1 MKINERKTAIG
12 NLRLPGFMLCFYIFS
27 FSILVCLS
35 PSSCWAV
42 TSKVTRHSS
51 SVDLLAGE
59 TDNTIVDSKGTIR
72 LGRVAESLAG
82 EFENV
87 WSINTIV
94 VSGGTVYL
102 GTSPNGGVYKYSL
115 GELTKV
121 YQAEVPKSESAEPD
135 SNEPNAVS
143 SEPNT
148 VEREKYLANEHIFAM
163 ATDMSGQLLVG
174 ISGRRCVLCRLEAEQ
189 MKTIFEPNDAK
200 YIFAIA
206 VDDSGAKKHSLFMT
220 APIRTYFRLQ
230 LEMTDL
236 FMPAVTI
243 VGLFTR

>member
-1 MKINERKTAIG
+1 MKINERKTSIG
-12 NLRLPGFMLCFYIFS
+12 NLMLPGFMLCFYIFS

-72 LGRVAESLAG
+72 LGRVAESLAD

-87 WSINTIV
+87 WSINSIT

-121 YQAEVPKSESAEPD
+121 YQAEVPKSEIAEPD
-135 SNEPNAVS
+135 SNEPNAVSSEPNAVSSEPNAVS

-174 ISGRRCVLCRLEAEQ
+174 IIGRRCVL
-189 MKTIFEPNDAK
+189 
-200 YIFAIA
+200 
-206 VDDSGAKKHSLFMT
+206 
-220 APIRTYFRLQ
+220 
-230 LEMTDL
+230 
-236 FMPAVTI
+236 
-243 VGLFTR
+243 